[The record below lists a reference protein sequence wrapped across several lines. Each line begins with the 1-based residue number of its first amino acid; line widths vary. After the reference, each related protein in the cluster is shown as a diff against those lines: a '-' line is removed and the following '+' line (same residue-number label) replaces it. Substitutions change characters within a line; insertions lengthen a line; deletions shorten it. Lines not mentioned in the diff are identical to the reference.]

1 MEEEWVKKA
10 KKGDKLAF
18 EKIIEFYMK
27 DMYMIA
33 RSKLNSYADVEDA
46 IQDTILEI
54 YTGLWMLRD
63 NSKFKAWMARSLVN
77 NCNDILRQNKKYEYL
92 DDEESIVSTYND
104 GIEDH
109 EFFDLIDFLK
119 EEDRTILI
127 MKYFQGYTFV
137 EISKI
142 LKLKESTV
150 RMRALRLKE
159 KIKQRLGDD
168 EIGK

>member
-1 MEEEWVKKA
+1 MEEELVKKA
-10 KKGDKLAF
+10 KRGDKVAF
-18 EKIIEFYMK
+18 ERLIEFYMK

-33 RSKLNSYADVEDA
+33 RSKLKTYADIEDA

-54 YTGLWMLRD
+54 YTGIWMLKD
-63 NSKFKAWMARSLVN
+63 NTKFRAWMARSLVN
-77 NCNDILRQNKKYEYL
+77 NCNDILRYNKRYECL
-92 DDEESIVSTYND
+92 EDEENIVSTYND

-119 EEDRTILI
+119 DEDKTILI

-142 LKLKESTV
+142 LNLKESTV
-150 RMRALRLKE
+150 RMRALRIKD

-168 EIGK
+168 EIE

>member
-1 MEEEWVKKA
+1 MEEELVKKA
-10 KKGDKLAF
+10 KRGDKVAF
-18 EKIIEFYMK
+18 ERLIEFYMK

-33 RSKLNSYADVEDA
+33 RSKLKTYANIEDA

-54 YTGLWMLRD
+54 YTGIWMLKD
-63 NSKFKAWMARSLVN
+63 NTKFRAWMARSLVN
-77 NCNDILRQNKKYEYL
+77 NCNDILRYNKRYECL
-92 DDEESIVSTYND
+92 EDEENIVSTYND

-119 EEDRTILI
+119 DEDKTILI

-142 LKLKESTV
+142 LNLKESTV
-150 RMRALRLKE
+150 RMRALRIKD

-168 EIGK
+168 EIE

>member
-18 EKIIEFYMK
+18 EKLIEFYMK

-63 NSKFKAWMARSLVN
+63 NSKFRAWMARSLVN

-109 EFFDLIDFLK
+109 EFFDMIEFLK

-127 MKYFQGYTFV
+127 MKYFQGYKFV
-137 EISKI
+137 ESSKI

-150 RMRALRLKE
+150 RMRALRVKE
-159 KIKQRLGDD
+159 KIKQRLGED
-168 EIGK
+168 EIG

>member
-10 KKGDKLAF
+10 KKGDKVAF

-33 RSKLNSYADVEDA
+33 RSKLNSYVDVEDA

-54 YTGLWMLRD
+54 YIGLWMLRD
-63 NSKFKAWMARSLVN
+63 NSKFKAWMARALVN
-77 NCNDILRQNKKYEYL
+77 NCNDILRYNQKHETL
-92 DDEESIVSTYND
+92 EDEESIVSTYND
-104 GIEDH
+104 GIEDN
-109 EFFDLIDFLK
+109 EFFDLISFLN

-127 MKYFQGYTFV
+127 MKFFQGYTYV

-142 LKLKESTV
+142 LNLKESTV
-150 RMRALRLKE
+150 RMRVLRIKD
-159 KIKQRLGDD
+159 KIRKRLGED
-168 EIGK
+168 EIG